1 VVDYVHR
8 WTERAGLAAKQLLSW
23 LGLREGKFY
32 DWNKRYGKVNA
43 HNGKIPRDWW
53 LEDREKQAIV
63 DYHRRHPQEG
73 YRRLTYM
80 MLDADVVAVS
90 PATVYRVLKQ
100 AGLLG
105 RRWATPTQ
113 KGKGFHQPSGPHHHW
128 HIDISYL
135 NIAGTFYFLIS
146 VLDGYSRFVVHW
158 DIRPSMLEEDVQ
170 IVVQRAK
177 EKFPNEHPRII
188 SDNGAQFIARD
199 FKELIRLLGMTHV
212 RTSPGYPQSNGKLER
227 WHRTIKSECIRPGT
241 PLSLEDARRLV
252 TRWVEHYN
260 QVRLHSAL
268 GYVTPADKLAGRE
281 AAIFAQ
287 RDRKL
292 EAARA
297 QRQAQR
303 HSSAARLPCPPERAR
318 MKMTWAEDR
327 APVGTDPSAAPGVV
341 SEDRAAATA
350 TAHLLAYN
358 INAINPTVA

>member
-1 VVDYVHR
+1 VVDYVNH
-8 WTERAGLAAKQLLSW
+8 WTKRTELTAKQLLHW
-23 LGLREGKFY
+23 LKLREGKFY
-32 DWNKRYGKVNA
+32 DWKQRYGKLNA

-53 LEDREKQAIV
+53 LEEWEKRAMV
-63 DYHRRHPQEG
+63 DYYRQHPQEG

-105 RRWATPTQ
+105 RRWA
-113 KGKGFHQPSGPHHHW
+113 QPSRKGTGFVQPLRPHEHW

-158 DIRPSMLEEDVQ
+158 EIRPSMLEEDVQ

-177 EKFPNEHPRII
+177 EKFPHEHPRLI
-188 SDNGAQFIARD
+188 SDNGGQFIARD

-212 RTSPGYPQSNGKLER
+212 RTSPAYPQSNGKLER
-227 WHRTIKSECIRPGT
+227 WHGTIKSECIRPGT
-241 PLSLEDARRLV
+241 PLSLEDAQRLV
-252 TRWVEHYN
+252 ARWVEHYN

-268 GYVTPADKLAGRE
+268 GHITPADKLTGRE
-281 AAIFAQ
+281 TAIFAQ

-297 QRQAQR
+297 ERQAKR
-303 HSSAARLPCPPERAR
+303 NALRVSPVAVAA
-318 MKMTWAEDR
+318 
-327 APVGTDPSAAPGVV
+327 
-341 SEDRAAATA
+341 
-350 TAHLLAYN
+350 LAN
-358 INAINPTVA
+358 